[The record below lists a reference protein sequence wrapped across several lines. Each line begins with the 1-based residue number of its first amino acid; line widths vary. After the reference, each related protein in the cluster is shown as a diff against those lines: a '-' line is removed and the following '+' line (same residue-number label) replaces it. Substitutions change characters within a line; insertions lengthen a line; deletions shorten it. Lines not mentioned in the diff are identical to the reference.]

1 MSSHFNERFIH
12 SFGSFG
18 FIALFNFR
26 RVLDGIGLMLEKILG
41 QCPGGALAIQIIH
54 AETEPIVKSVN
65 YIYLDH

>member
-1 MSSHFNERFIH
+1 M
-12 SFGSFG
+12 
-18 FIALFNFR
+18 
-26 RVLDGIGLMLEKILG
+26 DGIGLMLEKILG